1 MQRALCVCALLP
13 SLTTRTR
20 VVLLLHQLELR
31 KTTNTGRLA
40 LRCLTNSALALRGQL
55 VEDLTL
61 PRDAAVVPPAWLTE
75 AVQPVLLFPGPD
87 ARPLEDFA
95 TGDGPPLTLVVPD
108 GTWSQASRMRKRF
121 PGLDQIPCARLPD
134 TLVSTYRLRHDLRP
148 GHLSTMQAI
157 AHAIG
162 ILESEAIAQQLLHA
176 LQVTVERTLYSK
188 GRLPADQITGGL
200 PRSTPSGT

>member
-1 MQRALCVCALLP
+1 MQLGLCVCALLP

-55 VEDLTL
+55 IEDLTL
-61 PRDAAVVPPAWLTE
+61 PRNAAVVAPAWLTE
-75 AVQPVLLFPGPD
+75 AARPVLLFPGAD
-87 ARPLEDFA
+87 ARPLEEFA
-95 TGDGPPLTLVVPD
+95 SADGPPLTLVVPD

-162 ILESEAIAQQLLHA
+162 ILESTAVEQQLLHA
-176 LQVTVERTLYSK
+176 LQVTVELTLYSK

-200 PRSTPSGT
+200 PDRSSPAT

>member
-1 MQRALCVCALLP
+1 MCVCALLP
-13 SLTTRTR
+13 TLTTRTR

-55 VEDLTL
+55 PEDLRL
-61 PRDAAVVPPAWLTE
+61 PRDAIAAAPAWLAE
-75 AVQPVLLFPGPD
+75 AERPVLLFPGSD
-87 ARPLEDFA
+87 AQPLEEFA
-95 TGDGPPLTLVVPD
+95 AGAPITLVVPD

-121 PGLDQIPCARLPD
+121 PGLDAIPCARLPD
-134 TLVSTYRLRHDLRP
+134 TLISTYRLRHDPRP

-162 ILESEAIAQQLLHA
+162 ILESDAIAQQLLHVH
-176 LQVTVERTLYSK
+176 QVAVERTLYTK
-188 GRLPADQITGGL
+188 GRLAADQITGGL
-200 PRSTPSGT
+200 PDPT